1 MVHSGVRRA
10 LLALALSGGASLA
23 TGTAA
28 AGDHVIIDQVSPLVW
43 VMIAISAGGAAITY
57 GFLVYA
63 LWRFKDPST
72 RRRNYG

>member
-1 MVHSGVRRA
+1 VRRA
-10 LLALALSGGASLA
+10 VLAVALAGGAALG

-28 AGDHVIIDQVSPLVW
+28 AGNHVIIDQVSPIIW